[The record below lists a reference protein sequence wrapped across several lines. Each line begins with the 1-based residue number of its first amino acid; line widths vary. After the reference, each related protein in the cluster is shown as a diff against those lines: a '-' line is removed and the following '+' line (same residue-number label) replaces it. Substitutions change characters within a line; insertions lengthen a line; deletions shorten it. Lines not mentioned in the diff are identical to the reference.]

1 MLYLP
6 EGVLVASQVAG
17 VSAAECLASILL
29 ELSVEDVLELIE
41 REMVSDA
48 MTV

>member
-6 EGVLVASQVAG
+6 VGVLVASQVTV
-17 VSAAECLASILL
+17 VSAAECLASISL
-29 ELSVEDVLELIE
+29 ELSVEDVWGLVG
-41 REMVSDA
+41 REVVSDA